1 MGCKTKRVPVKMEK
15 LELIEQFKK
24 RYPVGLNPLLYSF
37 MYCQSDME
45 AFVEVY
51 FRNKPIPFVL
61 DLDFIGGEIEQDED
75 GNDVD
80 IIPMFKPDCDIVDN
94 ACRFLLLDDY
104 ELRHFI
110 ENLFTE
116 AFAQEINENMGKS
129 LPDES
134 LPNNS
139 TL

>member
-1 MGCKTKRVPVKMEK
+1 MEK
-15 LELIEQFKK
+15 LELIEQLKK
-24 RYPVGLNPLLYSF
+24 RYAVGLNPLLYSF

-94 ACRFLLLDDY
+94 ASRFLLLDDY
-104 ELRHFI
+104 ELRLFI
-110 ENLFTE
+110 DHLFTE
-116 AFAQEINENMGKS
+116 AFIQEIEKNMGKS
-129 LPDES
+129 LPNES
-134 LPNNS
+134 LPNSSN
-139 TL
+139 L